1 MLNAEWKPQPL
12 PLESGLEEVLSEEA
26 WQLAQN
32 PLTRQGEDHQVTTAS
47 WGPCSP
53 LPRSH
58 IWHNSGGGSGPPE
71 PRQPGGACGGSWG
84 PLA

>member
-32 PLTRQGEDHQVTTAS
+32 LLTRQGEDHQVTTAS
-47 WGPCSP
+47 
-53 LPRSH
+53 
-58 IWHNSGGGSGPPE
+58 
-71 PRQPGGACGGSWG
+71 
-84 PLA
+84 